1 VNITSNT
8 MLGAHGFLARLFAA
22 FEQLAI
28 SVDLITTS
36 EVSVSVTV
44 DEKHDL
50 DKLATRLREFA
61 DVAIEDNQCIIA
73 VVGTNLLADSL
84 IGARVFE
91 ALRGMRV
98 KMVSLGRSGLNL
110 SLVVD
115 DAEADRAVESIHH
128 ALFEVAVAV

>member
-1 VNITSNT
+1 
-8 MLGAHGFLARLFAA
+8 MDFDE

-44 DEKHDL
+44 DDTQNL
-50 DKLATRLREFA
+50 DKLEDRLGAFA
-61 DVAIEDNQCIIA
+61 EVNIENNQCIIA
-73 VVGTNLLADSL
+73 VVGTNLLADSVV
-84 IGARVFE
+84 GARIFE
-91 ALRGMRV
+91 ALRGLKL

-115 DAEADRAVESIHH
+115 NADADRAVESIHH
-128 ALFEVAVAV
+128 ALFEAPVAV